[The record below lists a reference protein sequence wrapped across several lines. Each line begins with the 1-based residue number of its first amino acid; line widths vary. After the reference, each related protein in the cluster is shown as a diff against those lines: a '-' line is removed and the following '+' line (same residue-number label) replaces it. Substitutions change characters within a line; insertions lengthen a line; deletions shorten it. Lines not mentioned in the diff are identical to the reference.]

1 MFKGNYMKDKKL
13 VITLAFLCVF
23 FAILYTNKFKTNTV
37 YTFNQNFEKIDNNSE
52 NFKNNQKL
60 NDLSIYNQENEQNN
74 IININTADFETLKTL
89 PNIGDKIA
97 NNIIDYR
104 NSNGGFKNIEE
115 IKNVDKIGEKI
126 FQKIKHLITI

>member
-1 MFKGNYMKDKKL
+1 MKDKKL